1 MGYTFINAKKIE
13 TTSIRLCK
21 WLKQLDSKLSPVKG
35 FMGSN
40 PLSME
45 IFDNWN
51 NGGLPMFLINSS
63 VPIFINNLYFVN
75 QTMYYQYSTS
85 GLRCSVG
92 SFVKGFVQNE
102 SWSCNYT
109 TLSQ

>member
-40 PLSME
+40 PLSLV
-45 IFDNWN
+45 DKR
-51 NGGLPMFLINSS
+51 L
-63 VPIFINNLYFVN
+63 
-75 QTMYYQYSTS
+75 
-85 GLRCSVG
+85 LRIVA
-92 SFVKGFVQNE
+92 VKV
-102 SWSCNYT
+102 
-109 TLSQ
+109 LM

>member
-40 PLSME
+40 PLS
-45 IFDNWN
+45 I
-51 NGGLPMFLINSS
+51 GLKSKYID
-63 VPIFINNLYFVN
+63 
-75 QTMYYQYSTS
+75 
-85 GLRCSVG
+85 GLCLKRYD
-92 SFVKGFVQNE
+92 VQ
-102 SWSCNYT
+102 
-109 TLSQ
+109 

>member
-40 PLSME
+40 PLS
-45 IFDNWN
+45 D
-51 NGGLPMFLINSS
+51 
-63 VPIFINNLYFVN
+63 
-75 QTMYYQYSTS
+75 
-85 GLRCSVG
+85 VG
-92 SFVKGFVQNE
+92 
-102 SWSCNYT
+102 
-109 TLSQ
+109 

>member
-40 PLSME
+40 PLS
-45 IFDNWN
+45 I
-51 NGGLPMFLINSS
+51 GLKSKYIDG
-63 VPIFINNLYFVN
+63 
-75 QTMYYQYSTS
+75 YQYRISNVNKVN
-85 GLRCSVG
+85 L
-92 SFVKGFVQNE
+92 
-102 SWSCNYT
+102 
-109 TLSQ
+109 